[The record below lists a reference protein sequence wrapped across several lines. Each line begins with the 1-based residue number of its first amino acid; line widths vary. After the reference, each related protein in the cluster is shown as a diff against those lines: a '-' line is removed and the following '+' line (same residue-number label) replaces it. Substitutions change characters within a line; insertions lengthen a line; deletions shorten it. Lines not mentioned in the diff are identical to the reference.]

1 VGALIKPGTRQLI
14 VWIAYIC
21 LAAATF
27 GCLYTAFAC
36 VAALRFGRPARAAP
50 ATPVPVSV
58 LVPLCGHEPGLYARL
73 HALCEQDYPA
83 PVQILCAIHAAD
95 DPALAV
101 VKQVAVDMP
110 NATMEWQTDPRVH
123 GRNLKMSNLMN
134 IVERARHDVI
144 VMIDSDILVGRD
156 HLARVVGELQQPSVG
171 AVTCLYYGI
180 AGGGLWSRLSA
191 INVNLQFL
199 PSVIVGVATRLAQPC
214 FGSTVALTRPMLE
227 RIGGLQRFVDQL
239 WDDYAIGQAVRETGM
254 RVAVSSTTVGHVCAE
269 STAREFFDYQLRNGR
284 TIGSI
289 DPAGYAGAVII
300 HPLALSLLA
309 LALDPGS
316 SALAI
321 ALVAIAG
328 RLTLAHCM
336 QRQFGLRSSYW
347 LVPVHDIAAFAI
359 YLMSFFGGTVMW
371 RGQRYRF
378 QSDGSLLQPSQ

>member
-1 VGALIKPGTRQLI
+1 LI

-27 GCLYTAFAC
+27 GCLYMAFAC
-36 VAALRFGRPARAAP
+36 VTALRFGRPDRAEL

-73 HALCEQDYPA
+73 RALCEQDYAA
-83 PVQILCAIHAAD
+83 PVQILCAVQQAD
-95 DPALAV
+95 DPALTV
-101 VKQVAVDMP
+101 VRQIVTDMP
-110 NATMEWQTDPRVH
+110 NAAVEWQADPRVH
-123 GRNLKMSNLMN
+123 GRNLKMSNLIN
-134 IVERARHDVI
+134 VVGGARYDLI

-156 HLARVVGELQQPSVG
+156 HLAHVVGELQQPNVG

-180 AGGGLWSRLSA
+180 AGAGLWSRLSA
-191 INVNLQFL
+191 MNVNLQFL
-199 PSVIVGVATRLAQPC
+199 PSVIVGIATRLAQPC
-214 FGSTVALTRPMLE
+214 FGSTVALTRQTLE

-254 RVAVSSTTVGHVCAE
+254 RVAVSAKTVGHVCSE
-269 STAREFFDYQLRNGR
+269 STGREFVDYQLRNGR

-289 DPAGYAGAVII
+289 DPAGYTGAVII
-300 HPLALSLLA
+300 HPFALSLVA
-309 LALDPGS
+309 LALDPGP

-321 ALVAIAG
+321 VLLAVVSRLALAA
-328 RLTLAHCM
+328 CM
-336 QRQFGLRSSYW
+336 QRRFGLRSNYW
-347 LVPVHDIAAFAI
+347 LVPIHDIAAFAI

-378 QSDGSLLQPSQ
+378 HSDGTLLQPSQ

>member
-1 VGALIKPGTRQLI
+1 LI
-14 VWIAYIC
+14 VWTAYIC

-27 GCLYTAFAC
+27 GCLYMAFAC
-36 VAALRFGRPARAAP
+36 VVALRFRCPDRAAP
-50 ATPVPVSV
+50 ATPVAVSV

-73 HALCEQDYPA
+73 RALCEQDYAA
-83 PVQILCAIHAAD
+83 PVQILCAIHRPD

-101 VKQVAVDMP
+101 VKQVAADVP
-110 NATMEWQTDPRVH
+110 SATMEWQADTRVH

-134 IVERARHDVI
+134 IIGRADHDTI
-144 VMIDSDILVGRD
+144 VMIDSDILVARD
-156 HLARVVGELQQPSVG
+156 HLARVVAELQQPGVG

-180 AGGGLWSRLSA
+180 AGAGLWSRLSA
-191 INVNLQFL
+191 MNVNLQFL
-199 PSVIVGVATRLAQPC
+199 PSVIVGVTARLAQPC
-214 FGSTVALTRPMLE
+214 FGSTVALTRTMLE
-227 RIGGLQRFVDQL
+227 RIGGLQRFAGQL

-254 RVAVSSTTVGHVCAE
+254 RVAVSAVTVGHVSAE

-300 HPLALSLLA
+300 HPFALSLLA
-309 LALDPGS
+309 LVLDPGQP
-316 SALAI
+316 ALAI
-321 ALVAIAG
+321 VLAAIVSRLALAA
-328 RLTLAHCM
+328 CM
-336 QRQFGLRSSYW
+336 QRRFGLRSNYW

-378 QSDGSLLQPSQ
+378 QSDGSLLQQSQ

>member
-1 VGALIKPGTRQLI
+1 LI

-36 VAALRFGRPARAAP
+36 AAALRFAP
-50 ATPVPVSV
+50 SDRATPVATAPVSV
-58 LVPLCGHEPGLYARL
+58 LVPLCGHEPDLYARL
-73 HALCEQDYPA
+73 RALCEQDYAA
-83 PVQILCAIHAAD
+83 PVQILCAIHEAD
-95 DPALAV
+95 DPAVAV
-101 VKQVAVDMP
+101 VKQIAADMP
-110 NATMEWQTDPRVH
+110 NAVVEWQTDPEVH

-134 IVERARHDVI
+134 VVARARHDVI
-144 VMIDSDILVGRD
+144 VMIDSDIMVGHD
-156 HLARVVGELQQPSVG
+156 HLSCVVSELQQPGVG

-180 AGGGLWSRLSA
+180 AAGGLWSKLSA
-191 INVNLQFL
+191 MNVNLQFL

-214 FGSTVALTRPMLE
+214 FGSTVALTRQTLE

-239 WDDYAIGQAVRETGM
+239 WDDYAIGRAVRETGM
-254 RVAVSSTTVGHVCAE
+254 RVAVSDKMVGHVSAE
-269 STAREFFDYQLRNGR
+269 STGREFFDYQLRNGR

-309 LALDPGS
+309 LALDPGQP
-316 SALAI
+316 ALVI
-321 ALVAIAG
+321 ALVA
-328 RLTLAHCM
+328 LASRWALAYCM
-336 QRQFGLRSSYW
+336 QRRFGLRSNYW
-347 LVPVHDIAAFAI
+347 LVPIHDIAAFAI
-359 YLMSFFGGTVMW
+359 YLLSFFGGTVMW